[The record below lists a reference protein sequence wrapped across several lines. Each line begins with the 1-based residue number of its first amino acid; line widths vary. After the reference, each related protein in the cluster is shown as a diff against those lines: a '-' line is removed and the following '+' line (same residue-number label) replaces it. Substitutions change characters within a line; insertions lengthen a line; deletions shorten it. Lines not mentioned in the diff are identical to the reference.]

1 MVRKEVSLA
10 SQSQMIVEDHSLQ
23 EQMLSNTSQDSP
35 GHVLEKLISEAAE
48 KRRIVCGVYQ
58 AAQLLEKHPSR
69 VMVCILPGDIEDVE
83 VHIHSL
89 LIQAFC
95 YENKIRLVKV
105 DSESKLAS
113 IISAKIGVVSPTSK
127 IPVNFHCVIIKNV
140 TEKMPDIFEA
150 WEC

>member
-1 MVRKEVSLA
+1 MT
-10 SQSQMIVEDHSLQ
+10 VEDHSLQ
-23 EQMLSNTSQDSP
+23 EQMLSNTSQDAP
-35 GHVLEKLISEAAE
+35 GHLLEKLISEAAE

-69 VMVCILPGDIEDVE
+69 VMVCILPDDIQDVE

-105 DSESKLAS
+105 DSESKLSS
-113 IISAKIGVVSPTSK
+113 IISSKVGVISPTSK
-127 IPVNFHCVIIKNV
+127 IPANFHCVIVK
-140 TEKMPDIFEA
+140 
-150 WEC
+150 